1 MFQII
6 QVTQHGGQGIQRRQL
21 RYVRTLTAE
30 WHGAQSSTLDLIM
43 HARPIPTLDLWIQ
56 QLNLEG
62 LQPQPQHTQ
71 TEGSE
76 TTLVDFPD
84 MM

>member
-1 MFQII
+1 
-6 QVTQHGGQGIQRRQL
+6 
-21 RYVRTLTAE
+21 
-30 WHGAQSSTLDLIM
+30 M

-56 QLNLEG
+56 QLNMEG
-62 LQPQPQHTQ
+62 LQPQHTQ